1 MDRFVQRSR
10 RSKNQPQPA
19 VASVQSKS
27 AESCSEPPRKRPRVD
42 EVGDS
47 DDEDADSTPA
57 SVDEDVDEVS
67 VVRGRIADVDVP
79 LPDADQGPPRPER
92 ETAFES
98 SLPAVATDKEAIE
111 EYEAMRASQESQ
123 AFQASQNET
132 DNPSAMID
140 KRQWVRGKS
149 SIYVDAFNLALDTVL
164 EDESN
169 LFDAKE
175 QRVFEQWRA
184 LDYEAQYL

>member
-1 MDRFVQRSR
+1 
-10 RSKNQPQPA
+10 
-19 VASVQSKS
+19 VASVHSRS
-27 AESCSEPPRKRPRVD
+27 EESCSEPPRKRTRVD

-57 SVDEDVDEVS
+57 SIDEDADHVP
-67 VVRGRIADVDVP
+67 VVRGRTLDVDIP
-79 LPDADQGPPRPER
+79 LPDADHEPSRPER

-123 AFQASQNET
+123 AFQASQNDT
-132 DNPSAMID
+132 DNPSAMIA

-164 EDESN
+164 EDESH
-169 LFDAKE
+169 LFDANE